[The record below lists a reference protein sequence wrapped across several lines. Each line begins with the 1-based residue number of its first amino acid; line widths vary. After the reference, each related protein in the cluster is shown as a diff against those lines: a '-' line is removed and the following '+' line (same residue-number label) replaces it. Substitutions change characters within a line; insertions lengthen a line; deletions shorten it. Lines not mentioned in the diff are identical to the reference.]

1 MSGPHPGQRPHEIL
15 DHAVGLRMVDVE
27 AVELAV
33 ADQVE
38 AGLLLGMDDDAH
50 GVGERLLRGRGREP
64 VGQRVRA
71 DDGGQDLCHGGE
83 L

>member
-1 MSGPHPGQRPHEIL
+1 
-15 DHAVGLRMVDVE
+15 MVDVE

-38 AGLLLGMDDDAH
+38 AGLLLGVDDDAH
-50 GVGERLLRGRGREP
+50 GVGERLLGGQRRQP
-64 VGQRVRA
+64 VGQGIGA
-71 DDGGQDLCHGGE
+71 DDGGLDAWHGGE